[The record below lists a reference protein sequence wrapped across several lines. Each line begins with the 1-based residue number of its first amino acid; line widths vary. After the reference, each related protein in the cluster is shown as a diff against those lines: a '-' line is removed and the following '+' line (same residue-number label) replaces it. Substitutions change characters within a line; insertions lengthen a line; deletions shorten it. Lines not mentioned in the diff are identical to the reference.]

1 MYYSL
6 VQQLTNKTIFYRL
19 DVIND
24 GFIVTLKYI
33 SKIVRVH
40 YNNYSNIIIYIDN
53 DIADDLIN
61 VSSYNF
67 NDLNEVLRMID
78 DLLYNKRLWLK
89 KLYLTKYIN
98 KFTEEDMSYILDY
111 LDT

>member
-6 VQQLTNKTIFYRL
+6 VQQISNKTIFYRL

-24 GFIVTLKYI
+24 GFIVTLKYR
-33 SKIVRVH
+33 SKNVTVR
-40 YNNYSNIIIYIDN
+40 YNNYSSINIYIDN
-53 DIADDLIN
+53 DIADNLIN
-61 VSSYNF
+61 VSNYNF
-67 NDLNEVLRMID
+67 NDLHEVLRMID

-89 KLYLTKYIN
+89 KLYLMKYIN

-111 LDT
+111 FVK